1 MNHHLLVIGEIHR
14 GKIDPT
20 TYEILGATQQ
30 LRSKGIEKVGVF
42 LGSGEIKFEEIQK
55 PLHFGANYIYGLENP
70 IFDELAFHVSAQ
82 LIINT
87 IQKLKPTIIMAAAT
101 TQGTTLMPYIAAK
114 LHTGLTAD
122 CTGFD
127 IDPADGTLLQ
137 IRPAIGGNIMA
148 TIKTKTYPQMAT
160 VRPNTFQPVHGEYS
174 DSMIVIEEDHVS
186 YPSGFL
192 YNEFIEEDH
201 NLDIAQAKIVCSGGR
216 GLKNS
221 QNFSLIEEL
230 SQCLNGCVGGS
241 RVAVEQGWISFPH
254 QVGLSGKTISPDFYI
269 ALGISGAIQH
279 LAGMQTS
286 RYIIA
291 INRDPEAQIFQL
303 ADFGIVG
310 DVLEILP
317 QIIKVLKQRKKNEPI

>member
-1 MNHHLLVIGEIHR
+1 MNHHLLIIGEIHR

-20 TYEILGATQQ
+20 TFEILGAAQL
-30 LRSKGIEKVGVF
+30 LRSKGVEKVGVF
-42 LGSGEIKFEEIQK
+42 FGSGELNLEELQT
-55 PLHFGANYIYGLENP
+55 PLQFGANYIYGIKNP
-70 IFDELAFHVSAQ
+70 IFDELAFHQSTQ
-82 LIINT
+82 FIINV
-87 IQKLKPTIIMAAAT
+87 IQKFKPTIILAAAT
-101 TQGTTLMPYIAAK
+101 TQGTTFMPYLAAK

-127 IDPADGTLLQ
+127 IDSKDGSLLQ

-148 TIKTKTYPQMAT
+148 TIKTRTYPQMAT
-160 VRPNTFQPVHGEYS
+160 VRPNTFKPVQIIFP
-174 DSMIVIEEDHVS
+174 DSTLVIEEDNTTYS
-186 YPSGFL
+186 SGFL
-192 YNEFIEEDH
+192 KNEFIEDDH
-201 NLDIAQAKIVCSGGR
+201 NLDIAKAKILCSGGR
-216 GLKNS
+216 GLKNAK
-221 QNFSLIEEL
+221 NFSLLEEL
-230 SQCLNGCVGGS
+230 AQCLNGCVGGS
-241 RVAVEQGWISFPH
+241 RVAVEQGWTSFPH
-254 QVGLSGKTISPDFYI
+254 QVGLSGKTVSPEFYI

-317 QIIKVLKQRKKNEPI
+317 QVIQILKQRKNK